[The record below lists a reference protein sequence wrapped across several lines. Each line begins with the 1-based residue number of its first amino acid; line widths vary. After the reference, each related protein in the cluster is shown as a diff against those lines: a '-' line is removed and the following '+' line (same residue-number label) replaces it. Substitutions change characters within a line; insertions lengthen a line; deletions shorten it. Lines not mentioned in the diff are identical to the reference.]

1 MTSLR
6 QRYANRLNARASAG
20 PRTAAG
26 KARAAQNARK
36 HGLRVPALRDPEKTK
51 NIAEL
56 ARKLAGP
63 TADAQ
68 RFEAAC
74 RLAAAQIDILDIREE
89 RLPLLARALE
99 DRVAI
104 KSLATLDRYESDARS
119 LRKSMAQKLAAA
131 RAAAFT
137 GSGETILNEI
147 SDNEIDI
154 AAVLR
159 RLSRKPLA
167 FGPRV
172 GKGPRRAGFDTFRKR
187 SQVPRTKP
195 TWENPTK
202 TKLQDERRPHRG
214 VKDHTGAHR
223 PLGEDRATWTFG
235 PRSQQRAV
243 GSQR

>member
-6 QRYANRLNARASAG
+6 RRYANRLNARTSTG

-36 HGLRVPALRDPEKTK
+36 HGLRVPALRDPEKTR

-56 ARKLAGP
+56 ARKLAGRS
-63 TADAQ
+63 ADAQ

-74 RLAAAQIDILDIREE
+74 RLVAAQIDLLDIREA

-99 DRVAI
+99 GRAAI

-119 LRKSMAQKLAAA
+119 LRKSAARKLAAA
-131 RAAAFT
+131 RAAASP
-137 GSGETILNEI
+137 GSGETILNGT
-147 SDNEIDI
+147 SDNESDI

-159 RLSRKPLA
+159 RPSRKPPA
-167 FGPRV
+167 FGLRV

-195 TWENPTK
+195 TSKNPTK
-202 TKLQDERRPHRG
+202 TKLQDERRPHR
-214 VKDHTGAHR
+214 V
-223 PLGEDRATWTFG
+223 
-235 PRSQQRAV
+235 
-243 GSQR
+243 

>member
-6 QRYANRLNARASAG
+6 RRYANRLNARASTG

-74 RLAAAQIDILDIREE
+74 RLVAAQIDLLDIREA
-89 RLPLLARALE
+89 RLPLLAHAIE
-99 DRVAI
+99 DRAAI

-119 LRKSMAQKLAAA
+119 LRKSAARKLAAA
-131 RAAAFT
+131 RAAAST
-137 GSGETILNEI
+137 GSGETILNGT
-147 SDNEIDI
+147 SEIDL

-159 RLSRKPLA
+159 RLSRKPPA
-167 FGPRV
+167 FRPRV
-172 GKGPRRAGFDTFRKR
+172 GKGSRRAGFDCFRKR

-195 TWENPTK
+195 TSKNPTK
-202 TKLQDERRPHRG
+202 TKLQDERRSHRG
-214 VKDHTGAHR
+214 
-223 PLGEDRATWTFG
+223 
-235 PRSQQRAV
+235 
-243 GSQR
+243 

>member
-6 QRYANRLNARASAG
+6 RRYANRLNARASTG

-36 HGLRVPALRDPEKTK
+36 HGLRVPALRDPEKTR

-74 RLAAAQIDILDIREE
+74 GLVAAQIDLLDIREA

-99 DRVAI
+99 DRAAI

-119 LRKSMAQKLAAA
+119 LRKSAARTLAAA
-131 RAAAFT
+131 RAAASP
-137 GSGETILNEI
+137 GSGETILNGT

-159 RLSRKPLA
+159 RLSRKSPA
-167 FGPRV
+167 FGSRV
-172 GKGPRRAGFDTFRKR
+172 GKGSRRAGFDTFRKR

-195 TWENPTK
+195 TSKNPTK
-202 TKLQDERRPHRG
+202 TKLQDERRPYR
-214 VKDHTGAHR
+214 V
-223 PLGEDRATWTFG
+223 
-235 PRSQQRAV
+235 
-243 GSQR
+243 

>member
-1 MTSLR
+1 M
-6 QRYANRLNARASAG
+6 
-20 PRTAAG
+20 
-26 KARAAQNARK
+26 
-36 HGLRVPALRDPEKTK
+36 PALRDPEKTK

-159 RLSRKPLA
+159 RLSRKPTA
-167 FGPRV
+167 FRPPVGKDRV
-172 GKGPRRAGFDTFRKR
+172 GPVSILSANEAKFRER
-187 SQVPRTKP
+187 SQRG
-195 TWENPTK
+195 K
-202 TKLQDERRPHRG
+202 TQQKQSC
-214 VKDHTGAHR
+214 KMNGA
-223 PLGEDRATWTFG
+223 PIGG
-235 PRSQQRAV
+235 
-243 GSQR
+243 

>member
-6 QRYANRLNARASAG
+6 RRYANRLNARASTG

-36 HGLRVPALRDPEKTK
+36 HGLRVPALHDPEKTR

-74 RLAAAQIDILDIREE
+74 RLVAAQIDLLDIRET

-99 DRVAI
+99 DCAAI

-119 LRKSMAQKLAAA
+119 LRKSAARRLAAA
-131 RAAAFT
+131 RAAASP
-137 GSGETILNEI
+137 GSGETISNGTSE
-147 SDNEIDI
+147 NEIDI
-154 AAVLR
+154 AAVL
-159 RLSRKPLA
+159 S
-167 FGPRV
+167 
-172 GKGPRRAGFDTFRKR
+172 FDTFRKR

-195 TWENPTK
+195 TSKNPTK
-202 TKLQDERRPHRG
+202 TKLQDERRPLGGKTSSGIARCMAAG
-214 VKDHTGAHR
+214 IRYSRCRHR
-223 PLGEDRATWTFG
+223 PQWSAR
-235 PRSQQRAV
+235 
-243 GSQR
+243 

>member
-6 QRYANRLNARASAG
+6 RRYTHRLNARASTG

-36 HGLRVPALRDPEKTK
+36 HGLRVPALRDPEKTRD
-51 NIAEL
+51 IAEL

-74 RLAAAQIDILDIREE
+74 RLVAAQIDLLDIREA
-89 RLPLLARALE
+89 RLPFLARAHE
-99 DRVAI
+99 DRAAI

-119 LRKSMAQKLAAA
+119 LRKSAARKLAAA

-137 GSGETILNEI
+137 GSGETILNET

-159 RLSRKPLA
+159 RLSRKSPA
-167 FGPRV
+167 FGSRV
-172 GKGPRRAGFDTFRKR
+172 GKGAGGAGFDIFRKR

-195 TWENPTK
+195 TSKNPTK
-202 TKLQDERRPHRG
+202 TKLQDERRLHRG
-214 VKDHTGAHR
+214 
-223 PLGEDRATWTFG
+223 
-235 PRSQQRAV
+235 
-243 GSQR
+243 

>member
-6 QRYANRLNARASAG
+6 RRYTHRLNARASTG

-36 HGLRVPALRDPEKTK
+36 HGLRVPALRDPEKTR

-56 ARKLAGP
+56 ARKLAGRS
-63 TADAQ
+63 ADAQ

-74 RLAAAQIDILDIREE
+74 RLVAAQIDLLDIREA
-89 RLPLLARALE
+89 RLPFLARALE
-99 DRVAI
+99 DRAAI

-119 LRKSMAQKLAAA
+119 LRKSAARKLAAA

-137 GSGETILNEI
+137 GSGETILNET

-159 RLSRKPLA
+159 RLSRKSPA
-167 FGPRV
+167 FGLTGWKRTAQ
-172 GKGPRRAGFDTFRKR
+172 GRFRYFP
-187 SQVPRTKP
+187 QTKP
-195 TWENPTK
+195 SSANEANEQK
-202 TKLQDERRPHRG
+202 SNKNKVAR
-214 VKDHTGAHR
+214 
-223 PLGEDRATWTFG
+223 
-235 PRSQQRAV
+235 
-243 GSQR
+243 